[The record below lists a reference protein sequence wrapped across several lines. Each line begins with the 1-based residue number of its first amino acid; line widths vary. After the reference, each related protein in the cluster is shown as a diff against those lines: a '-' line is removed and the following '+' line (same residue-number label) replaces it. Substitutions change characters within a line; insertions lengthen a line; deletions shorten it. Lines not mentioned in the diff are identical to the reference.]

1 VKIFLGL
8 QRRFELL
15 GELINEPKPSVVAG
29 VLVFSAWV
37 AQANKQFDHAGIIY
51 PSSRDPIRHGERS
64 EAISRLEGYTHLHRD
79 CFGLWP
85 RNDELGND
93 EKKPA

>member
-1 VKIFLGL
+1 MEVFLWL
-8 QRRFELL
+8 QWCFELL

-51 PSSRDPIRHGERS
+51 PSLQGAVIARSCHCEERS
-64 EAISRLEGYTHLHRD
+64 DEAKRRSKAT
-79 CFGLWP
+79 
-85 RNDELGND
+85 
-93 EKKPA
+93 KQSS